1 MRYEI
6 EKHLK
11 NRILV
16 LDGAM
21 GTSIQEYKLGES
33 EFRGN
38 CKCNCNQQGNNDLLN
53 ITAPEIIRDIH
64 KGYLEAGADIIETN
78 TFNSTRIS
86 QADYNLEDY
95 NLEDKV
101 YELNYSGAKIAREI
115 ADVYTKKDSSKPR
128 FVAGS
133 MGPTNKTASMSPDIN
148 NPGFRSISFDE
159 LVEAYEEQANGLI
172 DGGVDLLI
180 IETVFD
186 SLNAR
191 ASIIA
196 VNNVLNRRDLDLP
209 IMISGTVDKSGRILS
224 GQTLDAFAWSLK
236 NERVISIGLNCSFG
250 AKDLIPL
257 IKDLSKT
264 QGLYISLYPNAGL
277 PNSLG
282 EYDET
287 PEETA
292 SFIRELAEEGHINI
306 VGGCCGTTYA
316 HIKAISEVVC
326 EFKPRVI
333 PKIKKESV
341 FCGLESYKINKDSN
355 FVNIGERTNVAGS
368 AKFARLIREKKYEE
382 ALSVALDQVENG
394 AQIIDINFDDGLLE
408 AEHEMEVFLKL
419 LASEPNI
426 AKVPVMIDSS
436 KFEVLEIGLK
446 SIQGKNIVNSISL
459 KSGEEEFIRQATIIK
474 EYGAAAVVMA
484 FDEKG
489 QADTF
494 ERKIAIC
501 ERAYNILVNKVKFP
515 AEDIIFDP
523 NILAIATGIE
533 QHNNYGVDF
542 INATRWIKE
551 NLPYAKVSGG
561 VSNLSFSFRGN
572 NVIREAMHSVFLY
585 HAIETGMDM
594 GIVNPGMI
602 QIYDDIDKG
611 LLEKVEAVIL
621 NKSENAGEDLINF
634 AESFKNENVGK
645 EVNKLLWRDGTCEE
659 RLKHALVKGV
669 TDFIEDDVLHA
680 RVNYPRTIDVI
691 EGPLMAGM
699 NAVGELFGEGK
710 MFLPQ
715 VVKSARVMKKAV
727 SVLMPFIE
735 AEKSEESKSS
745 AGKVV
750 FATVKGDVHDIG
762 KNIVSVVLGC
772 NNFEVIDLGV
782 MVPGET
788 ILETA
793 KKENADIIALSG
805 LITPSLEEMAYV
817 ASEMERLN
825 FNIPLMVGGA
835 TTSKIHTSLKIAPK
849 YSNGVVHSTDASKAV
864 EVAKKL
870 ANKEIR
876 SEFLK
881 TISEEYEKTRE
892 NYMSLNRKFI
902 SIEEA
907 RSKKSIINFDENQI
921 KRPNRLGAKIIN
933 NYKISDVREYIDWTL
948 FFMGWGLKGAY
959 PNILESSKYGEEARK
974 LYNDA
979 NKMLNLLERENLLEG
994 RAAFGIFEANSIGD
1008 DIEVYD
1014 HENNELLTTFNMLRQ
1029 QEVSKNDEYKCLSDY
1044 IAPKESG
1051 IKDYIG
1057 GFITTFG
1064 IGTEEYSERI
1074 KEEGDDYSSIMV
1086 KLLSDRLAEALAEK
1100 LHLDIRKDIWGYA
1113 SDEDLTLKELLRSK
1127 FTGIRPA
1134 FGYPCLKDHSEK
1146 VKLFELI
1153 NKDDKLGARL
1163 TESYMIDPVSSVCG
1177 LYFASPEIKYFDG
1190 KKVDEDQ
1197 ILDYAN
1203 RSNKDIEKL
1212 KYNFII

>member
-21 GTSIQEYKLGES
+21 GTSIQEHKLGES
-33 EFRGN
+33 EFRGE
-38 CKCNCNQQGNNDLLN
+38 CSCNCNQQGNNDLLN
-53 ITAPEIIRDIH
+53 ITAPHIIREIH
-64 KGYLEAGADIIETN
+64 EKYLEAGADIIETN

-86 QADYNLEDY
+86 QADYNLED
-95 NLEDKV
+95 KV
-101 YELNYSGAKIAREI
+101 YELNYEGAKLAREA
-115 ADVYTKKDSSKPR
+115 ADIYTNKDKSKPR

-148 NPGFRSISFDE
+148 NPGFRTITFDE
-159 LVEAYEEQANGLI
+159 LVRAYEEQATGLI
-172 DGGVDLLI
+172 DGGVDLLL
-180 IETVFD
+180 IETIFD

-191 ASIIA
+191 ATIVAI
-196 VNNVLNRRDLDLP
+196 NNVLNKKSLDLP
-209 IMISGTVDKSGRILS
+209 IMISGTVDKSGRVLS
-224 GQTLDAFAWSLK
+224 GQTLEAFAYSMK
-236 NERVISIGLNCSFG
+236 NERVLSIGLNCSFG

-257 IKDLSKT
+257 IKYLSKS
-264 QGLYISLYPNAGL
+264 QGLYISVYPNAGL

-282 EYDET
+282 EYDEK

-292 SFIRELAEEGHINI
+292 NLIKELAKEGHINI
-306 VGGCCGTTYA
+306 VGGCCGTTYE
-316 HIKAISEVVC
+316 HIKAISKVVGK
-326 EFKPRVI
+326 FKPRKMPSI
-333 PKIKKESV
+333 TKESV
-341 FCGLESYKINKDSN
+341 FCGLESSKINKSSN

-382 ALSVALDQVENG
+382 ALSVAMEQVENG
-394 AQIIDINFDDGLLE
+394 AQIIDINFDDGLLD
-408 AEHEMEVFLKL
+408 AGYEMETFLKL
-419 LASEPNI
+419 LSSEPNI
-426 AKVPVMIDSS
+426 AKVPIMIDSS

-446 SIQGKNIVNSISL
+446 CIQGKNIVNSISL
-459 KSGEEEFIRQATIIK
+459 KVGEEEFIRQATIIK

-494 ERKIAIC
+494 EKKIVIC
-501 ERAYNILVNKVKFP
+501 KRAYDILVNIVNFP

-523 NILAIATGIE
+523 NILSVATGIE
-533 QHNNYGVDF
+533 EHNNYGVDF

-572 NVIREAMHSVFLY
+572 NVIREAMHSAFLY
-585 HAIETGMDM
+585 HAIEAGMDM

-634 AESFKNENVGK
+634 AEEFKNKG
-645 EVNKLLWRDGTCEE
+645 VNKEINRLLWRDGSCEE
-659 RLKHALVKGV
+659 RLKHALVKGIA
-669 TDFIEDDVLHA
+669 DFVEDDVLHA
-680 RVNYPRTIDVI
+680 RVNYPRTLDII
-691 EGPLMAGM
+691 EGPLMDGM
-699 NAVGELFGEGK
+699 NAVGDLFGEGK

-735 AEKSEESKSS
+735 AEKSKDAKSS
-745 AGKVV
+745 AGKIV

-782 MVPGET
+782 MVSCET
-788 ILETA
+788 ILEAA

-805 LITPSLEEMAYV
+805 LITPSLEEMTYV

-835 TTSKIHTSLKIAPK
+835 TTSKIHTALKISPK
-849 YSNGVVHSTDASKAV
+849 YSKGVIHSNDASKAV

-870 ANKEIR
+870 ASKDTRDDFIKKVYDEYITVRETYNNK
-876 SEFLK
+876 
-881 TISEEYEKTRE
+881 
-892 NYMSLNRKFI
+892 NRKFI
-902 SIEEA
+902 SLEEA
-907 RSKKSIINFDENQI
+907 QSKKYKVNFENMQI
-921 KRPNRLGAKIIN
+921 KKPNKLGVQCIS
-933 NYKISDVREYIDWTL
+933 NYKICDAREYIDWTF
-948 FFMGWGLKGAY
+948 FFMAWGLKGAY
-959 PNILESSKYGEEARK
+959 PQILEDSKYGEEARK
-974 LYNDA
+974 LFNDA
-979 NKMLNLLERENLLEG
+979 NKMLDNLEKENILEG
-994 RAAFGIFEANSIGD
+994 RAAFGLFEANSVD
-1008 DIEVYD
+1008 DNIEVYN
-1014 HENNELLTTFNMLRQ
+1014 HENNEILTTFNMERQ
-1029 QEVSKNDEYKCLSDY
+1029 QEVNKNNEYKCLSDY
-1044 IAPKESG
+1044 IAPKESK

-1064 IGTEEYSERI
+1064 IGTEEYSE
-1074 KEEGDDYSSIMV
+1074 KLKNEGDDYSSIMV

-1100 LHLDIRKDIWGYA
+1100 IHLEIRKDIWGYCP
-1113 SDEDLTLKELLRSK
+1113 DEDLNLKELLKDK
-1127 FTGIRPA
+1127 FVGIRPA
-1134 FGYPCLKDHSEK
+1134 FGYPCLPNHSEK
-1146 VKLFELI
+1146 VKLFNLI
-1153 NKDDKLGARL
+1153 NKDNEIGVKL
-1163 TESYMIDPVSSVCG
+1163 TESYMMDPVSSVCG
-1177 LYFASPEIKYFDG
+1177 LYFASPEIKYFDI
-1190 KKVDEDQ
+1190 KKY
-1197 ILDYAN
+1197 L
-1203 RSNKDIEKL
+1203 
-1212 KYNFII
+1212 